1 MAGIGRRVAAAAVP
15 YVFGTAA
22 GREEKMAELQEVLD
36 TIRHKC
42 WYYETAIAAGTEKI
56 HFHDETFAGD
66 GCLKDMEEKP

>member
-1 MAGIGRRVAAAAVP
+1 MGDESLQQRYHMFLERRRVV
-15 YVFGTAA
+15 
-22 GREEKMAELQEVLD
+22 EEKMAELQEVLD